1 VSEYE
6 LSARERQCLGK
17 GKTMRS
23 NWEDDYEM
31 LKEYDFSKGV
41 RGKYASSFKD
51 VSRLVSLDPDVKAVF
66 PDSEAVNEALRGLI
80 KARGVAPHELKK
92 AS

>member
-1 VSEYE
+1 
-6 LSARERQCLGK
+6 
-17 GKTMRS
+17 MS
-23 NWEDDYEM
+23 NNLDQEDDM
-31 LKEYDFSKGV
+31 LDEYDFSKGV
-41 RGKYASSFKD
+41 RGKYASQFKD

-80 KARGVAPHELKK
+80 KARGVAAHELKK

>member
-1 VSEYE
+1 M
-6 LSARERQCLGK
+6 K
-17 GKTMRS
+17 P

-31 LKEYDFSKGV
+31 PAEYDLTNVKII
-41 RGKYASSFKD
+41 RNAYAQRFQELN
-51 VSRLVSLDPDVKAVF
+51 LVSLDADVKAVF

-80 KARGVAPHELKK
+80 KARGVAAHELKK

>member
-1 VSEYE
+1 
-6 LSARERQCLGK
+6 
-17 GKTMRS
+17 MS
-23 NWEDDYEM
+23 NNLDHEDDM
-31 LKEYDFSKGV
+31 LDEYDFSKGV
-41 RGKYASSFKD
+41 RGKYASQFKD

-80 KARGVAPHELKK
+80 KARGVAAHELKK